1 MRHNKTGKGY
11 RLAFRERIT
20 NKKESKTMATIV
32 KSIDSATELRDEFA
46 SYDRDQYPFAVYEAL
61 IDFFDDCYTEESP
74 FQLDVI
80 GLCCDIQQIDEDDL
94 EDDAIDEE
102 DYDEDGNADEDAII
116 AALEEKASE
125 KGYLLWAG
133 IEDGKPVAY
142 YI

>member
-1 MRHNKTGKGY
+1 
-11 RLAFRERIT
+11 
-20 NKKESKTMATIV
+20 MATIV
-32 KSIDSATELRDEFA
+32 KSIDSATELKDEFA

-61 IDFFDDCYTEESP
+61 IDFFDECYTDESP
-74 FQLDVI
+74 FRLDVI

-94 EDDAIDEE
+94 EADAIDEE

-125 KGYLLWAG
+125 QGYLLWAG
-133 IEDGKPVAY
+133 IEDGNPVAY

>member
-1 MRHNKTGKGY
+1 VPQQKETGY

-46 SYDRDQYPFAVYEAL
+46 AYDRDYYPFAVYEAL
-61 IDFFDDCYTEESP
+61 IDFFDECYTEESP

-94 EDDAIDEE
+94 EDDAIDED
-102 DYDEDGNADEDAII
+102 DYDEDGNADEDAVI

-125 KGYLLWAG
+125 QGCFLWAG